1 MTWIFAGAIWFMV
14 AEARGQSPDEETWF
28 VLTALTVVFATAIYH
43 IVLTVR
49 LKPAKSAVQ

>member
-14 AEARGQSPDEETWF
+14 AEARGKAQMKETWF

-49 LKPAKSAVQ
+49 LKRAKSAVQ